1 VQQIDTDA
9 LEATVSA
16 AARRLD
22 PEVETIWIDPD
33 LADTAAFCD
42 HYGYSLE
49 ESGNCILVR
58 SKTGDLRYAACIVQA
73 TRRLDLNRHARM
85 LVGARKA
92 SFAGAD
98 ETIARTGM
106 VPGGVT
112 PVALPTDLPVVVDT
126 PIMALGRVILGGGG
140 RRLKLRLR
148 PSALLALDQV
158 TVADIGRP
166 VPVR

>member
-1 VQQIDTDA
+1 MHPCDTDA
-9 LEATVSA
+9 LELRVLA

-22 PEVETIWIDPD
+22 PEAEAIWIDPD
-33 LADTAAFCD
+33 LADTATFCAR
-42 HYGYSLE
+42 YGHALE

-73 TRRLDLNRHARM
+73 TRRLDLNRRSRL

-92 SFAGAD
+92 SFAASD
-98 ETIARTGM
+98 EAAGRTGM

-112 PVALPTDLPVVVDT
+112 PLLLPGDLPVFVDA
-126 PIMALGRVILGGGG
+126 PVMALDRVILGGGG

-148 PSALLALDQV
+148 PAALEALDQV
-158 TVADIGRP
+158 TVADISRP
-166 VPVR
+166 APA